1 MSLRRILKLLLAF
14 VTAQGVTI
22 IAQLLVPPLFLHRF
36 ADGLT
41 VYGEWITLSAAVSY
55 LGSINYGI
63 QTYAVNQMT
72 ILRNRG
78 ELEECRVV
86 QASALRLLQWIVLAL
101 LPVAAIMVFLPVAR
115 WLHLRHVT
123 DRGGG
128 TVLAVLL
135 LQLLALMLFSLLA
148 NSFMAVNRA
157 HRGANWT
164 NALRLV
170 STAGLATLVW
180 WRAPF
185 AALAGSQLAVT
196 IGFIF
201 LVVLDLSREAP
212 ELLPKPDLAR
222 SSVIR
227 SMLKPS
233 WHFTVLSLSSFL
245 TWQAPILLMQR
256 LLGPAAVAVFALT
269 RTVFTM
275 SRQALAVASLSI
287 GPEITNLVGRKS
299 WAQLR
304 RLYDLSERV
313 VLFLV
318 PTVSVATLLA
328 SPWLMAVWL
337 HKRSLYEPE
346 LCVLMALTSAA
357 MGIKEH
363 KFQFQSASNQHTD
376 LSHVLIISYSAVLL
390 LSVVTM
396 RYLGVSGFMWVWLA
410 AEIAQIVVIFRMNR
424 ALFPN
429 DYSVTAGPL
438 WKLVLV
444 LMVVFA
450 GAIYPARL
458 SVKESL
464 VQVVAVATL
473 YTAATAL
480 LSYWAFGLSNVV
492 QMLRGRWQRR
502 LARESALS

>member
-22 IAQLLVPPLFLHRF
+22 LAQLLIPPLFLHRF
-36 ADGLT
+36 ADGLA

-72 ILRNRG
+72 IHRNRG

-101 LPVAAIMVFLPVAR
+101 LPVAVIMTFLPVAK
-115 WLHLRHVT
+115 WLRLHHVT

-128 TVLAVLL
+128 VVLAVLL
-135 LQLLALMLFSLLA
+135 LQLLALMIFSLLA

-164 NALRLV
+164 NALRLA
-170 STAGLATLVW
+170 STGALGILVW
-180 WRAPF
+180 VRAPF

-196 IGFIF
+196 LGFIA

-212 ELLPKPDLAR
+212 ELLPEPSLAR
-222 SSVIR
+222 KQVIR
-227 SMLKPS
+227 GMLKPS

-287 GPEITNLVGRKS
+287 GPEITSLVGRKS

-328 SPWLMAVWL
+328 SPWLLAVWL
-337 HKRSLYEPE
+337 HKRSLYEPV
-346 LCVLMALTSAA
+346 LCTLMALTSAA

-376 LSHVLIISYSAVLL
+376 LSFVLIVSYSAVLL
-390 LSVVTM
+390 VSIFTM
-396 RYLGVSGFMWVWLA
+396 RYFGVAGFMWVWLA
-410 AEIAQIVVIFRMNR
+410 AEIAQIAVIFRMNK
-424 ALFPN
+424 ALFPK
-429 DYSVTAGPL
+429 DYFISAAPL
-438 WKLVLV
+438 WKLALV
-444 LMVVFA
+444 LAIVFA

-458 SVKESL
+458 SVNESL
-464 VQVVAVATL
+464 VRVVAVAAL
-473 YTAATAL
+473 YTAVTAI
-480 LSYWAFGLSNVV
+480 LSYWAFGLSNVL
-492 QMLRGRWQRR
+492 QMLHGRWQRR
-502 LARESALS
+502 LAGESTHS

>member
-22 IAQLLVPPLFLHRF
+22 LTQLLVPPLFLHRF
-36 ADGLT
+36 TDGLA

-72 ILRNRG
+72 IHRNRG
-78 ELEECRVV
+78 ELEECSVV
-86 QASALRLLQWIVLAL
+86 QASALRLFQWIVLAL

-128 TVLAVLL
+128 TVMALLL
-135 LQLLALMLFSLLA
+135 LQLLALMIFSLLG
-148 NSFMAVNRA
+148 NSFMAVSRA

-164 NALRLV
+164 NALRLI
-170 STAGLATLVW
+170 STAVLGILVW
-180 WRAPF
+180 ERASF
-185 AALAGSQLAVT
+185 AALAGSQVAVT
-196 IGFIF
+196 LGFIV
-201 LVVLDLSREAP
+201 LVLFDLKREAP
-212 ELLPKPDLAR
+212 ELVPELHLAR
-222 SSVIR
+222 RSVIR
-227 SMLKPS
+227 GMLKPS

-287 GPEITNLVGRKS
+287 GPEITSLVGRKS

-328 SPWLMAVWL
+328 SPWLLAVWL
-337 HKRSLYEPE
+337 HKRSLYEPG
-346 LCVLMALTSAA
+346 LCILMALTSAA

-363 KFQFQSASNQHTD
+363 KYQFQSASNQHTD
-376 LSHVLIISYSAVLL
+376 LSHVLIVSYSAVLL
-390 LSVVTM
+390 LSIFTM
-396 RYLGVSGFMWVWLA
+396 RYFGVVGFMWVWLA
-410 AEIAQIVVIFRMNR
+410 AEIAQIVVIFRMNKV
-424 ALFPN
+424 LFPS

-438 WKLVLV
+438 WKLILV
-444 LMVVFA
+444 LTIVFA
-450 GAIYPARL
+450 GATYPARL
-458 SVKESL
+458 SAGESL
-464 VQVVAVATL
+464 AKVVAVAAI
-473 YTAATAL
+473 YTAATAI
-480 LSYWAFGLSNVV
+480 LSYWAFGLSHVM
-492 QMLRGRWQRR
+492 QMLRGRWERR
-502 LARESALS
+502 LAGESAVS